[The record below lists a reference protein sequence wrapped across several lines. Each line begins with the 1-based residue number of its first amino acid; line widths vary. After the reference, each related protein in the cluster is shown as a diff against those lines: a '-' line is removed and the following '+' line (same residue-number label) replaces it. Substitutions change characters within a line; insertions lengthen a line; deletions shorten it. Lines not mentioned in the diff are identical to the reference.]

1 VGFANAADLL
11 YSARVITAA
20 DALAMGL
27 VSRVIPAAEF
37 EAEVMAYATMLA
49 TEVSPRSLREMKREL
64 WNAQFQSLGEAIESA
79 NADMPA
85 SFVSEDFRE
94 GVAHFLEKRPPRF
107 TGR

>member
-1 VGFANAADLL
+1 
-11 YSARVITAA
+11 
-20 DALAMGL
+20 MGL
-27 VSRVIPAAEF
+27 VSRVIPAADF
-37 EAEVMAYATMLA
+37 EAEVMAYAKMLA
-49 TEVSPRSLREMKREL
+49 SEVSPRSLREMKREL
-64 WNAQFQSLGEAIESA
+64 WNAQFQSLGDAIESA